1 MLGFLLL
8 LGVIVGLGL
17 YGGRLGRGIA
27 EFGKGV
33 QTGISSILSPQIKP
47 VIQIS
52 WGWGW
57 GTLDRTGEHRNGTDD
72 HTNPD
77 RVGYMPI
84 RDRFG

>member
-1 MLGFLLL
+1 MFGLLLL
-8 LGVIVGLGL
+8 LGVIIGLGL
-17 YGGRLGRGIA
+17 YGGKLGRGIA

-47 VIQIS
+47 RIEIS
-52 WGWGW
+52 WWWGK
-57 GTLDRTGEHRNGTDD
+57 TLDQTGEHRNGTDD

-77 RVGYMPI
+77 RVGYVPI